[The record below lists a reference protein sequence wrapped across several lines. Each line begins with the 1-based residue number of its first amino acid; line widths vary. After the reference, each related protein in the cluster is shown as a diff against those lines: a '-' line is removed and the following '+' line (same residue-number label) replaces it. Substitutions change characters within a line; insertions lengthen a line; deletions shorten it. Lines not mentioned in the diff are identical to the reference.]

1 MGWEVVG
8 GGAVDLKLLTFVV
21 KSFLKQHVLITIMCI
36 NMISNCAKKKQ
47 FKCLFTTTKMETPCS
62 GARLI
67 SISLKCQHQVLR
79 RSVWFG
85 FYFVLFSNFF
95 FVMFICPSWR
105 IFPSSAPSERL
116 DSSCSQMPFEIG
128 VLKNFTIFTG
138 IQLCWSLS
146 LKKLQAS
153 LQRY

>member
-21 KSFLKQHVLITIMCI
+21 KSFLKQHVLITIMCT
-36 NMISNCAKKKQ
+36 NMISNCAKKRQ
-47 FKCLFTTTKMETPCS
+47 FKCLFTTTKMKTPSS

-67 SISLKCQHQVLR
+67 SISLKCQQILR

-85 FYFVLFSNFF
+85 FYFVLFPNFF
-95 FVMFICPSWR
+95 FLMFICPSWR
-105 IFPSSAPSERL
+105 IFPSSTLSERL
-116 DSSCSQMPFEIG
+116 DSSCSQVPFKIG
-128 VLKNFTIFTG
+128 VLKIFTIFTG
-138 IQLCWSLS
+138 IHLCWILF

-153 LQRY
+153 LQLY

>member
-21 KSFLKQHVLITIMCI
+21 KSFLKQHVLITIMCT
-36 NMISNCAKKKQ
+36 NMISNCAKKRQ
-47 FKCLFTTTKMETPCS
+47 FKCLFTTTKMKTPSS

-67 SISLKCQHQVLR
+67 SISLKCQQILR

-95 FVMFICPSWR
+95 FLMFICPSWR
-105 IFPSSAPSERL
+105 IFPSSTPSERL
-116 DSSCSQMPFEIG
+116 DSSCSQMPFKIG
-128 VLKNFTIFTG
+128 VLKNFTIFIG
-138 IQLCWSLS
+138 IHLCWSLF

-153 LQRY
+153 LQLY